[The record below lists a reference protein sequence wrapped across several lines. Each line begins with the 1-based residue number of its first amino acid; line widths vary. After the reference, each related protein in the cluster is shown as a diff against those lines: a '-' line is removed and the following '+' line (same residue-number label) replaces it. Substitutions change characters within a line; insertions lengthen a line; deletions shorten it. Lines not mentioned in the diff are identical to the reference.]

1 MPHLLDIEYRDGHII
16 LWVKQGSKCT
26 PHRVGY
32 YPRIYLE
39 CPVHN
44 RHLISTLPQVR
55 QVRVEQKI
63 TSLGQE
69 PQDVLAISLDD
80 WGGVFNLAD
89 MLEKRG
95 WRAYNVDLPPTRQ
108 FLLENWLFPMAQL
121 DPQLHLDD
129 DQQTTDYSLPE
140 LTTLELDITPQSG
153 RNPCFSDPLRDI
165 RLGDHSF
172 EGMPEAD
179 MIENLSSTLKRLDP
193 DVILTDGGD
202 SFQLIKALRRR

>member
-16 LWVKQGSKCT
+16 LWIKQGSKCT

-44 RHLISTLPQVR
+44 KHLISTLPQVR

-80 WGGVFNLAD
+80 WDKVFNLED
-89 MLEKRG
+89 MLEQMG
-95 WRAYNVDLPPTRQ
+95 WKAYNVDLPPTRQ
-108 FLLENWLFPMAQL
+108 YLLENGLFPMAQL
-121 DPQLHLDD
+121 DPQLHIDD
-129 DQQTTDYSLPE
+129 DQQDFARIMDRAREHASASTVAAAVARMHTIVLSILIEQQKQIDDLKE
-140 LTTLELDITPQSG
+140 D
-153 RNPCFSDPLRDI
+153 SDAP
-165 RLGDHSF
+165 S
-172 EGMPEAD
+172 P
-179 MIENLSSTLKRLDP
+179 
-193 DVILTDGGD
+193 
-202 SFQLIKALRRR
+202 